1 MNRVNTIG
9 ECIHYEQL
17 SVIKQYVPNYAQK
30 KDNIFCIIYR
40 LNNVHIFIFKTS
52 ASLKMYVVKGI

>member
-1 MNRVNTIG
+1 MNRVNTTG

-30 KDNIFCIIYR
+30 KDNIFYTIYR
-40 LNNVHIFIFKTS
+40 LNNVHIFIF
-52 ASLKMYVVKGI
+52 